1 MLTIGSTVA
10 HNMKIFSTWMVGI
23 KRTSFRLL
31 EFIMKHS
38 KKIGFLL
45 LVLLVLSGF
54 LYWLLYWR
62 YFQTTDNAYVQAD
75 ITNVSARISAVVV
88 NSMIRDNHRVNKGD
102 LLAQLDDREFV
113 VALQKAEATLAQ
125 SRAALTNAQAS
136 YQMQKSAIDEF
147 RSDVNSAAAT
157 LQYAHQQYLRFS

>member
-1 MLTIGSTVA
+1 M
-10 HNMKIFSTWMVGI
+10 
-23 KRTSFRLL
+23 
-31 EFIMKHS
+31 
-38 KKIGFLL
+38 
-45 LVLLVLSGF
+45 LLVLSGF

-136 YQMQKSAIDEF
+136 YQMQKVLLTSF
-147 RSDVNSAAAT
+147 AAM
-157 LQYAHQQYLRFS
+157 

>member
-1 MLTIGSTVA
+1 
-10 HNMKIFSTWMVGI
+10 MVGI

-136 YQMQKSAIDEF
+136 YQMQKVLLTSF
-147 RSDVNSAAAT
+147 AAM
-157 LQYAHQQYLRFS
+157 